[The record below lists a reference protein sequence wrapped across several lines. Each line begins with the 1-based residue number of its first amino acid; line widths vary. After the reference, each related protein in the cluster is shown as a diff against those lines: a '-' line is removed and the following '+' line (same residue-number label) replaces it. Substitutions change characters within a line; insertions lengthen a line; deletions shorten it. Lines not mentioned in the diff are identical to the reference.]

1 MPKLI
6 VVTDPGKALDDEEML
21 LVLSQLVKRQEVE
34 LLAVICNLMPSTLRA
49 RLAKGTFKQL
59 GIHHVPVGAGTPV
72 VSLPVQ
78 AEIELQR
85 IAHLCPEDEIAG
97 GMELLVATLEK
108 ADDGSITLLLVSG
121 LTDAA
126 ALLHKHEAL
135 FRRKICSVVIMGGVV
150 HHGDHV
156 ALDAEGFMTPDSA
169 VNNHYDVMAS
179 RFLYRKLQELGVPMT
194 VLTRFATYT
203 CKLPRSL
210 YQKLAA
216 TGHPVGQHLDRSYE
230 AFINDFWRAVNS
242 PPGDLAHDGLP
253 ARWNRELFLK
263 TFCGGKGRERAATD
277 SILDLVSETVAA
289 DPMALLA
296 AVPSLRDRFYQP
308 EFVQV
313 NGVEHRIIG
322 TSSAVSGVKDSPALV
337 SYLLESLATALCAD
351 AVLPLAVPVSASF

>member
-6 VVTDPGKALDDEEML
+6 IITDPGKALDDEEML
-21 LVLSQLVKRQEVE
+21 LVVSQLVKRQEVE
-34 LLAVICNLMPSTLRA
+34 LLAVVCNLMPSTLRA

-59 GIHHVPVGAGTPV
+59 GINHVPVGAGTAV

-78 AEIELQR
+78 DECELQR
-85 IAHLCPEDEIAG
+85 IEHLCPEHEITG
-97 GMELLVATLEK
+97 GMELLAVTLENA
-108 ADDGSITLLLVSG
+108 ADSSVTLLLVSG

-135 FRRKICSVVIMGGVV
+135 FRRKINSVVIMGGVV

-156 ALDAEGFMTPDSA
+156 ALDADGFMTPDSA

-179 RFLYRKLQELGVPMT
+179 RFLYRKLQELGMPMT

-203 CKLPRSL
+203 CKLPRAL
-210 YQKLAA
+210 YLELAS
-216 TGHPVGQHLDRSYE
+216 TGHPVGQHLGRSYE

-253 ARWNRELFLK
+253 ARWNRELFLR
-263 TFCGGKGRERAATD
+263 TFCGGKGHERAATD
-277 SILDLVSETVAA
+277 SILDLVCEAVAA

-296 AVPSLRDRFYQP
+296 AVPSLRDRFYAP
-308 EFVQV
+308 ELVRV

-322 TSSAVSGVKDSPALV
+322 ASSAVPGVKDRHALV
-337 SYLLESLATALCAD
+337 NYLLESLTTALCAD
-351 AVLPLAVPVSASF
+351 VVLPVAVPVPASF